1 MSDTDFIAPLRETIE
16 NQITF
21 NTPRLAPYFL
31 AAMDLLFND
40 LEIGAYKPSD
50 RCNAGLEQ
58 LAATLEDL
66 SDEAEVEVTVEEEEK
81 EKEEDKAD
89 EELEK
94 EEATL
99 NVDEEEEEENED
111 EEGFLA

>member
-16 NQITF
+16 NHITF

-40 LEIGAYKPSD
+40 LEIGEYRPSD

-58 LAATLEDL
+58 LTATLEDL
-66 SDEAEVEVTVEEEEK
+66 SDEAEVEVIVNEEKK
-81 EKEEDKAD
+81 EKEEDQAN
-89 EELEK
+89 EELED

-99 NVDEEEEEENED
+99 KIEDKEEEDDD